1 MEQIERIQHMEKIL
15 NEGIK
20 AIEELSEAIEK
31 YKAIKSQLEELNDY
45 YTSELWQ
52 KDFSDDEQGKLPRD
66 LKRGILSEDAIYNLM
81 TEQSDL
87 IKEIKELTEI

>member
-1 MEQIERIQHMEKIL
+1 MEQIERIQYMEKIL
-15 NEGIK
+15 NEGTK
-20 AIEELSEAIEK
+20 AIEGLSKALDR

-52 KDFSDDEQGKLPRD
+52 KDFSDDEQGKLPQN

-87 IKEIKELTEI
+87 IKEIKELTKI